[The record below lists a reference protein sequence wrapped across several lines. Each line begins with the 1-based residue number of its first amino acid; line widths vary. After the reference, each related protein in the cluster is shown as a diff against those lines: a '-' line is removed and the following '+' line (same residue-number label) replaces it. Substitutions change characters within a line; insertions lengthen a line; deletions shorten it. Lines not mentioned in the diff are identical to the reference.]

1 LSKKNRQMSLEELL
15 REAHREIGLRP
26 EFYRRLLLAEV
37 LVPVETSLPCPT
49 ATIPAG
55 YSLAVKT
62 LVRSDGVGVIPFY
75 TSPRAVYDGNPL
87 GEKCVLMQVRDLFE
101 SRPDMH
107 FHVNPFSQFGR
118 EFLPREVAS
127 LLQTGQIDDSMN
139 MEVVADETVVLSPPV
154 NPPVELLRALG
165 VLYSR
170 SHPQVRAAF
179 VAECTHPEKGIPA
192 TLLIGLD
199 VEAEEEQILRNSL
212 DVVRECESRDP
223 IVDLAIISGSDSKVA
238 RYFFSEAEPFYERVT
253 ARH

>member
-1 LSKKNRQMSLEELL
+1 MSLEELL

-26 EFYRRLLLAEV
+26 EFYRRLLDAEV
-37 LVPVETSLPCPT
+37 LVPVETSLPGPT

-55 YSLAVKT
+55 SSLAVKT

-75 TSPRAVYDGNPL
+75 TSPRAVYDGHPL

-127 LLQTGQIDDSMN
+127 LLRTGHIDESMN
-139 MEVVADETVVLSPPV
+139 MEVVADEDVVLSPPA
-154 NPPVELLRALG
+154 NPPAELLRALSL
-165 VLYSR
+165 LYSR

-179 VAECTHPEKGIPA
+179 LAECTHPEKGIPA

-199 VEAEEEQILRNSL
+199 VEAEEEEVLRNSS
-212 DVVRECESRDP
+212 DVVREYEPRDP

-238 RYFFSEAEPFYERVT
+238 RYFFSEAKPFYERVT

>member
-1 LSKKNRQMSLEELL
+1 MSKKKQQLSLEDLL

-26 EFYRRLLLAEV
+26 EFYRRLLDAEV
-37 LVPVETSLPCPT
+37 LVPIETSLPGPIG
-49 ATIPAG
+49 TIPAG

-62 LVRSDGVGVIPFY
+62 LVRADGVGVIPFY

-87 GEKCVLMQVRDLFE
+87 GEKCVLMHVRDLFE

-118 EFLPREVAS
+118 EFFPREVAS
-127 LLQTGQIDDSMN
+127 LLKTGQIDDSMN
-139 MEVVADETVVLSPPV
+139 MEVVADENVVLSPPAS
-154 NPPVELLRALG
+154 PPVELLRALS

-170 SHPQVRAAF
+170 THPQVRAAF
-179 VAECTHPEKGIPA
+179 IAECTHAKESIPA

-199 VEAEEEQILRNSL
+199 VEAEEEQVLRNSS

-223 IVDLAIISGSDSKVA
+223 IVDLAIISGSDSKIA
-238 RYFFSEAEPFYERVT
+238 RYFLSEAKPFYERI
-253 ARH
+253 AFKH